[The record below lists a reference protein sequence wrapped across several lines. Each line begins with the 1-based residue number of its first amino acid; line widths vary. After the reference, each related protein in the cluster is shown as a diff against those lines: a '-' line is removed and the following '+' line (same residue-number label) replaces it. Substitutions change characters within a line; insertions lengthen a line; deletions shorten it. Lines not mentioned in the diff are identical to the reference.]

1 MSQLK
6 VNSIIPVGGVP
17 TGGGGGIVQTIQYNT
32 NTQASTTGNTFVA
45 SGLSGSITTVNTNS
59 KIIVFVAQ
67 NFYISSSSNNTGGG
81 INVNRVISGTE
92 TVLDDGPRSS
102 TGPYG
107 LWMGQDSG
115 ATTSFYSRYNIQ
127 YLDSPNQ
134 AAGTTITY
142 NTKIASYSSSYTIVA
157 QVGNT
162 QLNDGTSYLTLMEVS
177 V

>member
-6 VNSIIPVGGVP
+6 VNSIRPIGGVP
-17 TGGGGGIVQTIQYNT
+17 TGGGGGIVQTVQYNT
-32 NTQASTTGNTFVA
+32 NTQSSTTGQTFVA
-45 SGLSGSITTVNTNS
+45 SGLSGSITTVNANS

-67 NFYISSSSNNTGGG
+67 NFYISGNASTGGG

-107 LWMGQDSG
+107 VWSG
-115 ATTSFYSRYNIQ
+115 GSSGSPRTLYGRYNIQ

-142 NTKIASYSSSYTIVA
+142 NTKIASYSSSYTIVV

-162 QLNDGTSYLTLMEVS
+162 GLNEGTSYLTLMEVS